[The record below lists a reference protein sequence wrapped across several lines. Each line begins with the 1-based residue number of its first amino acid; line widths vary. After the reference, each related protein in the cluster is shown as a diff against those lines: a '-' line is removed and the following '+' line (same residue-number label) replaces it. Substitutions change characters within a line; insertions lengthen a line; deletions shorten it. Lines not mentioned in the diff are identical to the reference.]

1 MTSSEQFLIFTLE
14 GHYYTLPLSNI
25 DRIVPA
31 VHVTPLP
38 KAPEVILGVINVR
51 GQIIPVINLRKRF
64 HLPEREVEPSDQFI
78 VAHTARRMVALSVD
92 AVIEVSNLSGQIV
105 TSGRDIVPNVEY
117 LAGIAK
123 QEDGVLL
130 IHDLDACLSF
140 DEEKALDSALP
151 DAEG

>member
-1 MTSSEQFLIFTLE
+1 MTSLEQHLIFTLE
-14 GHYYTLPLSNI
+14 GHHYTLPLSHI

>member
-31 VHVTPLP
+31 VYVTPLP
-38 KAPEVILGVINVR
+38 KAPEIILGVINVQ

-64 HLPEREVEPSDQFI
+64 RLPEREVEPDDQFI
-78 VAHTARRMVALSVD
+78 VAHTARRTVALSVD
-92 AVIEVSNLSGQIV
+92 AVRGVSSLPGQIV
-105 TSGRDIVPNVEY
+105 ISGRAIAPNIEY
-117 LAGIAK
+117 IAGIAK

-130 IHDLDACLSF
+130 IYDLDTCLSL
-140 DEEKALDSALP
+140 DEEKTLDSALSN
-151 DAEG
+151 AEG